1 MVRFGI
7 VGIGNMGS
15 SYCGWLTEGAIP
27 GGVLAAVCDVSK
39 ERRQWARETL
49 PDGVAVFE
57 DAEALFASGLADAV
71 MIVTPHYFH
80 PPLAIS
86 ALEHGL
92 HVLVDKPA
100 GVYADQIRQ
109 MNEAAARRP
118 NQRFAMMFNQ
128 RTNPLYQRLKAI
140 LDAGEI
146 GEIRRVNWLITSWWR
161 THKYYASSP
170 WRATWWGEGGGV
182 LVNQAPHQLDLLQWL
197 CGMPA
202 RARGYL
208 RYGSHRRITVEDDV
222 TAYFEYPNG
231 ATGVLVTCTHDAVGS
246 DRLEIQG
253 DRGKIIVE
261 NSSTATVR
269 RMFKPE
275 DVLSEELDFRQ
286 MLAIVKGQGGEK
298 LYEEET
304 FTYPEYWDIQHIDVM
319 KNFVSSVETGAPLIA
334 PGSEGIRAVE
344 ISNALHLSS
353 WLEEMVELPVD
364 GALFYEK
371 LQEKIA
377 EERR

>member
-7 VGIGNMGS
+7 VGIGSMGS
-15 SYCGWLTEGAIP
+15 SYCGWLTEEKIP
-27 GGVLAAVCDVSK
+27 GGTLAAVCDTAT
-39 ERRQWARETL
+39 ERRQWARENL
-49 PDGVAVFE
+49 PSGTAIFE
-57 DAEALFASGLADAV
+57 DAEALFSSGLVDAV

-80 PPLAIS
+80 PPLATS

-100 GVYADQIRQ
+100 GVYAGQIRQ
-109 MNEAAARRP
+109 MNEAAARHP
-118 NQRFAMMFNQ
+118 GQRFAMMFNQ
-128 RTNPLYQRLKAI
+128 RTNPLYRRLKAI

-197 CGMPA
+197 CGMPC
-202 RARGYL
+202 RAQGYL
-208 RYGSHRRITVEDDV
+208 KYGSHRRITVEDDV

-261 NSSTATVR
+261 NSSDAVIR
-269 RMFKPE
+269 RMSKPE

-304 FTYPEYWDIQHIDVM
+304 FSFPEHWDIQHIDVM
-319 KNFVSSVETGAPLIA
+319 KNFVGSIENGEALIA

-353 WLEEMVELPVD
+353 WLGEMVELPVD
-364 GALFYEK
+364 EALFYGK

-377 EERR
+377 EEKR